1 MGNMYEEDGTKKRGN
16 GDYTVKMY
24 KKREE
29 APSNQV
35 VENAQPSIQEAT
47 VEGQSPN
54 VDFVEELTTGNPYL
68 SYWENAFNF
77 KGRTSRG
84 DYWIVV
90 LINVIITIPLI
101 FVRILL
107 LVWCIITFIPSTAMM
122 ARRLRD
128 AGFSPY
134 NLIWYNIVSLII
146 TLLARDNMAWSLL
159 GFIIFIIMLVLLA
172 GPSKKK

>member
-1 MGNMYEEDGTKKRGN
+1 MGNMHEEDGTRKRGN

-35 VENAQPSIQEAT
+35 VENAQPNIQGAT
-47 VEGQSPN
+47 VEEQSPN
-54 VDFVEELTTGNPYL
+54 VDFVEELTTDNPYL

-84 DYWIVV
+84 DYWIIV

-107 LVWCIITFIPSTAMM
+107 LV
-122 ARRLRD
+122 
-128 AGFSPY
+128 
-134 NLIWYNIVSLII
+134 
-146 TLLARDNMAWSLL
+146 
-159 GFIIFIIMLVLLA
+159 
-172 GPSKKK
+172 

>member
-1 MGNMYEEDGTKKRGN
+1 MGN

-29 APSNQV
+29 FPLNQV
-35 VENAQPSIQEAT
+35 IENAQPSIQEVTA
-47 VEGQSPN
+47 EEQNPN
-54 VDFVEELTTGNPYL
+54 INSDEELATGNPYF

-146 TLLARDNMAWSLL
+146 TLLARDNPSWSLL
-159 GFIIFIIMLVLLA
+159 GFIIFIIMLILLA
-172 GPSKKK
+172 SPSKKK